1 MAPSPA
7 AANIPIS
14 PFPGRNNS
22 VMPSTAS
29 QTSRVEAL
37 DLLRLAAVLGVVLY
51 HFGFWGP
58 TSNGIPQAAI
68 PSLAAFAKYGFLGVP
83 VFFIISGFVIAYSA
97 EGRTATGFAIA
108 RFSRIY
114 PTFVFCMTLTFLAI
128 LFLGQPHFDATWAQ
142 WFANLIIAAP
152 AFGQAYMD
160 TSYWSLVIEVM
171 FYAWVAVLIA
181 AGLFPRR
188 IDAIILIW
196 LGITFANELTIDALW
211 AEKLFLADDSGFFA
225 VGLLIYEFY
234 RGRRGAMLYSMLAI
248 SIGTAV
254 FQALHKLVKLAPH
267 TGGVFDEW
275 IVAAICLGSVA
286 VIFTAT
292 QVRRVPLPAGL
303 TLALGG
309 LTYPLYLLHMQFGY
323 VLFEHQAPA
332 KAVPL
337 VVAIIFAMTLLAWAV
352 WRYVERPAQRWTR
365 DFLTRHATRLG
376 WPPKPDAA
384 IGSVAGSEAG
394 RVG

>member
-1 MAPSPA
+1 MSPTTSPA
-7 AANIPIS
+7 
-14 PFPGRNNS
+14 
-22 VMPSTAS
+22 
-29 QTSRVEAL
+29 SRVEAL
-37 DLLRLAAVLGVVLY
+37 DLLRLAAVLGVIVY

-68 PSLAAFAKYGFLGVP
+68 PALAPFAKYGFLGVP

-128 LFLGQPHFDATWAQ
+128 LFLGPPHFHATWAQ

-152 AFGQAYMD
+152 SLGQAYMD
-160 TSYWSLVIEVM
+160 TSYWSLVIEVV

-188 IDAIILIW
+188 IDTIILVW

-234 RGRRGAMLYSMLAI
+234 RGRRGAMLYSMLAL
-248 SIGTAV
+248 SVGTAV
-254 FQALHKLVKLAPH
+254 FQALHKLVRLAPH
-267 TGGVFDEW
+267 TGGVFDQW
-275 IVAAICLGSVA
+275 IVVAICLASVA
-286 VIFTAT
+286 IIFSAT

-309 LTYPLYLLHMQFGY
+309 ITYPLYLLHMQFGY
-323 VLFEHQAPA
+323 VLFEHQATTH
-332 KAVPL
+332 AVPL
-337 VVAIIFAMTLLAWAV
+337 VVAIVSAMALLAWAV

-365 DFLTRHATRLG
+365 EFLTGHARRLG
-376 WPPKPDAA
+376 WPLKPHATA
-384 IGSVAGSEAG
+384 GGSA
-394 RVG
+394 

>member
-1 MAPSPA
+1 MPSP
-7 AANIPIS
+7 
-14 PFPGRNNS
+14 
-22 VMPSTAS
+22 AS

-37 DLLRLAAVLGVVLY
+37 DLLRLAAVLAVVLY

-68 PSLAAFAKYGFLGVP
+68 PALAPFAKYGFLGVP

-128 LFLGQPHFDATWAQ
+128 VFLGPPHFNATWAQ

-152 AFGQAYMD
+152 ALGQTYMD

-171 FYAWVAVLIA
+171 FYAWVAALIA
-181 AGLFPRR
+181 VGLFPRR
-188 IDAIILIW
+188 IDTIILIW
-196 LGITFANELTIDALW
+196 LGITFANELTVDALW

-225 VGLLIYEFY
+225 AGLLIYEFY
-234 RGRRGAMLYSMLAI
+234 RGRRGAMLYCMLAL

-254 FQALHKLVKLAPH
+254 FQALHKLVRLAPH
-267 TGGVFDEW
+267 TGGVFDQW
-275 IVAAICLGSVA
+275 IVVAICLGSVA
-286 VIFTAT
+286 IIFLAT
-292 QVRRVPLPAGL
+292 QVRRVPLPAGF
-303 TLALGG
+303 TLAVGG

-332 KAVPL
+332 NAVPL
-337 VVAIIFAMTLLAWAV
+337 VVTILVAMTLLAWAV

-365 DFLTRHATRLG
+365 ELLTRRATRLG

-384 IGSVAGSEAG
+384 IEAPRVAERPEPG
-394 RVG
+394 RVDQPRKSLFARSNNSL